1 MGLASAGGVIAG
13 MNIRRATEADAEAIA
28 GVHVASMRAA
38 YEDLFP
44 EGALAQMDARDR
56 AERWRQHLAGATSV
70 TVLAEAGG
78 RLVGF
83 ADFGSC
89 RDEDLS
95 PGAVG
100 ELMALYVLPD
110 AWGSGVGSALM
121 REALCRFRGDGFAE
135 VVLWVIEG
143 NRRAVRFYQRFGFVP
158 DGSADRREMYG
169 TPTTVVRLRFHA
181 GVEAGEPSASTGRP
195 DE

>member
-1 MGLASAGGVIAG
+1 
-13 MNIRRATEADAEAIA
+13 MNIRRATGADAEAIA

-38 YEDLFP
+38 YQGQFP
-44 EGALAQMDARDR
+44 AGALVQVDARDR
-56 AERWRQHLAGATSV
+56 AERWRQHLARAASV
-70 TVLAEAGG
+70 TVLAEADG

-95 PGAVG
+95 PGVG

-143 NRRAVRFYQRFGFVP
+143 NRRAVRFYRRFGFVP
-158 DGSADRREMYG
+158 DGSACRREMYG
-169 TPTTVVRLRFHA
+169 TTTTVVRLRFHA
-181 GVEAGEPSASTGRP
+181 GVKTAEPSASTDQP